1 MEKSTEK
8 MLEEVIKEELSFLS
22 DYEVDG
28 EERANRIDDLVKLYK
43 LKIEETKCEREFY
56 EREEKRIV
64 DMEQYESDLNVKK
77 SQLAEQIKDRQI
89 KMCLTTAELI
99 LPLILYAVW
108 MEMGFK
114 FEETGTFTSTTF
126 RGLFNRF
133 RATKK

>member
-22 DYEVDG
+22 DYEVDS
-28 EERANRIDDLVKLYK
+28 EERTNRIDDLVKLYK

-56 EREEKRIV
+56 EREEKRII

-99 LPLILYAVW
+99 LPLIFYAVW

-133 RATKK
+133 RTTKK